1 MADFTVGAKGGE
13 RKPAAKILVHCA
25 IGRSNIDLSRTEG
38 EVPRRPALRVAAE
51 GTGVVGMSDKNPDH
65 RKINAQRQRNEVQ
78 TRIRAALEQLRS
90 EALVEQSNGGTVASR
105 RLSLASVLRRA
116 GGIDKN
122 TLKQPYHASLRQE
135 VELFLQEPGWN
146 WPAKKKLANR
156 NNRSVDLDHYAQML
170 VAAHVVRDDAL
181 KKLAAAQAEIQQQK
195 ADIASLET
203 EVAIL
208 RDKVLNVV
216 PISGAG
222 REQAER

>member
-1 MADFTVGAKGGE
+1 
-13 RKPAAKILVHCA
+13 
-25 IGRSNIDLSRTEG
+25 
-38 EVPRRPALRVAAE
+38 
-51 GTGVVGMSDKNPDH
+51 MSDKNPDH

>member
-1 MADFTVGAKGGE
+1 
-13 RKPAAKILVHCA
+13 
-25 IGRSNIDLSRTEG
+25 
-38 EVPRRPALRVAAE
+38 
-51 GTGVVGMSDKNPDH
+51 MSDKNPDH

-78 TRIRAALEQLRS
+78 TRIRAALEELRS
-90 EALVEQSNGGTVASR
+90 EALVEQSSGTATLR

-156 NNRSVDLDHYAQML
+156 NNRPVELDHYAQML
-170 VAAHVVRDDAL
+170 VAAHVVRNDAL
-181 KKLAAAQAEIQQQK
+181 KKLAAAQAEIQRLK
-195 ADIASLET
+195 AHISSLET

-208 RDKVLNVV
+208 RDKVSNVV

-222 REQAER
+222 REQADR